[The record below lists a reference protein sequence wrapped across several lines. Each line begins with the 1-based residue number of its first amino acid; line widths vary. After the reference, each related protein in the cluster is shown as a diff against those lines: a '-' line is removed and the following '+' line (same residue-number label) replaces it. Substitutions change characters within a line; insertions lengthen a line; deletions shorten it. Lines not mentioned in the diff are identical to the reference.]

1 MAPSA
6 EKKHDPAMVLWVAW
20 RRAQHTSQV
29 LCRVQQRLETRI
41 ISNTGIQVLTQG
53 EITKEPTPGVAPDSV
68 RQYAVAQE
76 AEVLAVTEALKL
88 QDALPE
94 VVALSLGGILAKLE
108 VIVGADRDIGDPTDF
123 PWPHLASVLRDL
135 KAIAG
140 DLPAYQS
147 DRSTTHAD
155 VTRHLKQATQLVA
168 AVEAEDAAENI
179 RQTATLFAETSVFPK
194 PAEKPAEFR
203 ELSRRRRSR

>member
-6 EKKHDPAMVLWVAW
+6 ATKHDPAMVLWAAW
-20 RRAQHTSQV
+20 RRAQHASQV

-41 ISNTGIQVLTQG
+41 IGNTGIQVLTPG
-53 EITKEPTPGVAPDSV
+53 EITKQPTPLVAPEGV

-94 VVALSLGGILAKLE
+94 VAALSLAGILAKLE

-140 DLPAYQS
+140 DLPPYES
-147 DRSTTHAD
+147 DRSITRAD
-155 VTRHLKQATQLVA
+155 VARHLKQATQLV
-168 AVEAEDAAENI
+168 EATETEEAAEHTS
-179 RQTATLFAETSVFPK
+179 QTAKSSGETSVFPK
-194 PAEKPAEFR
+194 PAEKPAEF
-203 ELSRRRRSR
+203 

>member
-1 MAPSA
+1 M
-6 EKKHDPAMVLWVAW
+6 
-20 RRAQHTSQV
+20 
-29 LCRVQQRLETRI
+29 
-41 ISNTGIQVLTQG
+41 ISNTGIQVLTRG
-53 EITKEPTPGVAPDSV
+53 ENTKQPTPVVAPEGV

-94 VVALSLGGILAKLE
+94 VAALSLAGILAKLE

-135 KAIAG
+135 KVIAG
-140 DLPAYQS
+140 DLPPYES
-147 DRSTTHAD
+147 DRSTTRAD
-155 VTRHLKQATQLVA
+155 VARHLKHATQLVED
-168 AVEAEDAAENI
+168 VEMEEAAEDI
-179 RQTATLFAETSVFPK
+179 RQTATSFAETSVFPK

>member
-1 MAPSA
+1 MAPSTST
-6 EKKHDPAMVLWVAW
+6 KHEPALALWAAW
-20 RRAQHTSQV
+20 HRAQHTSLV

-41 ISNTGIQVLTQG
+41 ISNTGIQVLTTGKIEEQ
-53 EITKEPTPGVAPDSV
+53 PTPPDNV

-94 VVALSLGGILAKLE
+94 VAAVSLAGVLAKLE

-123 PWPHLASVLRDL
+123 PWPHIDSVLRDL

-140 DLPAYQS
+140 ALPQPKS
-147 DRSTTHAD
+147 DRYTTRAD
-155 VTRHLKQATQLVA
+155 VAKHLKQAAELV
-168 AVEAEDAAENI
+168 ESLEEGAAE
-179 RQTATLFAETSVFPK
+179 RV
-194 PAEKPAEFR
+194 R
-203 ELSRRRRSR
+203 

>member
-1 MAPSA
+1 M
-6 EKKHDPAMVLWVAW
+6 
-20 RRAQHTSQV
+20 
-29 LCRVQQRLETRI
+29 
-41 ISNTGIQVLTQG
+41 
-53 EITKEPTPGVAPDSV
+53 TKEPTPGVAPDSV

>member
-1 MAPSA
+1 M
-6 EKKHDPAMVLWVAW
+6 
-20 RRAQHTSQV
+20 
-29 LCRVQQRLETRI
+29 
-41 ISNTGIQVLTQG
+41 
-53 EITKEPTPGVAPDSV
+53 TKQPTPVIAPDGV

-94 VVALSLGGILAKLE
+94 VTALSLVGILAKLE

-140 DLPAYQS
+140 ELPPYEP

-155 VTRHLKQATQLVA
+155 VTRHLKQATQLVE
-168 AVEAEDAAENI
+168 AVGTEEAAEHV
-179 RQTATLFAETSVFPK
+179 RQTATSFAETSVFPK
-194 PAEKPAEFR
+194 PAEKPAEFQNQAGA
-203 ELSRRRRSR
+203 ERSR